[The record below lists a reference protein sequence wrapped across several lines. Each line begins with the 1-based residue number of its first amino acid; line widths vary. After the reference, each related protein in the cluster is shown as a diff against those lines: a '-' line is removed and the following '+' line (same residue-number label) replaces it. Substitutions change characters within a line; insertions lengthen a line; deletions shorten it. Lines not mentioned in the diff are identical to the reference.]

1 MRKVELVRLSKILG
15 VVSAVVVAATTLSPQ
30 ASAASYS
37 WSCRTVPAGYTYVM
51 VRADV
56 GCEPLYYV
64 TLPEPGLWACRVPAG
79 WTYTATRASSNCWW
93 NDQYLLAKA

>member
-1 MRKVELVRLSKILG
+1 MKASKVLG
-15 VVSAVVVAATTLSPQ
+15 VVFSAVIAATALTST
-30 ASAASYS
+30 AEAAEYR

-56 GCEPLYYV
+56 GCEPLYLV

-79 WTYTATRASSNCWW
+79 WTYTATRYSTSCWW
-93 NDQYLLAKA
+93 DQTQYQLAKA